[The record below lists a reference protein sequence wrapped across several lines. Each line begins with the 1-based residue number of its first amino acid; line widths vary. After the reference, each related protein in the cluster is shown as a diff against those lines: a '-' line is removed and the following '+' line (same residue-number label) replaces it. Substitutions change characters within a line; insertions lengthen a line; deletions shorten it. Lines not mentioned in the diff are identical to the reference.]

1 MLDALCSGKV
11 WLDWVSEPA
20 REDAVLEQ
28 DANVSNQYIDLD
40 VHVRRQESGTGMQF
54 TAVLARAYKQT
65 RSCPGR
71 VGVETVSPGVDR
83 VGLFCSTL
91 LRYAL
96 PSHHGGELCSGLKA
110 SQTCGL
116 QADSMAVL
124 FIETMA
130 MTEGLP
136 AQSVRVKGLGMF
148 LISNRGAGR
157 Y

>member
-1 MLDALCSGKV
+1 M
-11 WLDWVSEPA
+11 
-20 REDAVLEQ
+20 
-28 DANVSNQYIDLD
+28 
-40 VHVRRQESGTGMQF
+40 HF

-83 VGLFCSTL
+83 VGLLYSAL
-91 LRYAL
+91 LRYAS
-96 PSHHGGELCSGLKA
+96 PSHHGGEPCSGLKA

-116 QADSMAVL
+116 QADSMALL
-124 FIETMA
+124 FVETIA

-136 AQSVRVKGLGMF
+136 TQRVRVKGLGMF
-148 LISNRGAGR
+148 LISNRGGKQNGWVGR